1 MLQSG
6 SKEKILI
13 TGGSGFLGSHLCR
26 RFLHHDAEVHA
37 VSRGKRNSDPAGL
50 RWWQGDMADVGS
62 VRRILYQIK
71 PDVIFHLSGLTTA
84 VPDRELVLPMLHS
97 LLVSTVNLLVV
108 AAEIRCR
115 RVVLAGSLNEPQPG
129 HWETAP
135 DSPYAAA
142 KWASSAYGRMFFKL
156 YQTPVVTVRVFMT
169 YGPRQDMRKL
179 IPYVTVSLL
188 RGEAPRI
195 SSGRWEADWIYIDD
209 VIDGFVLAAHAPD
222 VEGSTIDL
230 GSGTLVSV
238 RTIVQH
244 LFDLTGS
251 KIDPLFGALSDRPF
265 EQARLADITQAQ
277 ATLGWKPKTSLREG
291 LERTISWYSE
301 HGITNF

>member
-1 MLQSG
+1 M
-6 SKEKILI
+6 
-13 TGGSGFLGSHLCR
+13 
-26 RFLHHDAEVHA
+26 
-37 VSRGKRNSDPAGL
+37 
-50 RWWQGDMADVGS
+50 
-62 VRRILYQIK
+62 
-71 PDVIFHLSGLTTA
+71 
-84 VPDRELVLPMLHS
+84 
-97 LLVSTVNLLVV
+97 V

-142 KWASSAYGRMFFKL
+142 KWASSAYGCMFFKL
-156 YQTPVVTVRVFMT
+156 YHTPVVTVRVFMT
-169 YGPRQDMRKL
+169 YGPGQDMRKL

-265 EQARLADITQAQ
+265 EQVRPADITQAQ

-291 LERTISWYSE
+291 LERTISWYSQ